1 MALRDRT
8 VLILIKSA
16 VSSLAEL
23 NISFVNIPEDFVL
36 TRTLILFSLLELS
49 PFCKDSSM
57 FLDKIYSQRVLQSAS
72 SAIVLEPSHYYSLK
86 KILKL
91 ELHNYSL
98 RK

>member
-72 SAIVLEPSHYYSLK
+72 SAIVLEPSHDYSLE